1 MKIHECIISLLAGTG
16 VFIAAMNMMSSNL
29 QKVAGVGM
37 RRLLGKITNNRFAGV
52 GIGAVVTMIIQS
64 SAATTVMAIG
74 FVNAETMNLT
84 QATAVIMG
92 ANIGTTITGILAS
105 LQSLNLSIYFSFLAF
120 IGVVLMFFKK
130 DILKNLGGIICGLGM
145 IFIGLDI
152 MSDSCK
158 DESIKSVFKTGL
170 EKLDFPLALLLL
182 GIVFTAL
189 MQSSSAMTGLIIVM
203 VQGGSMEMGSALFII
218 LGSNIGTCVTAL
230 ISTIGTSIN
239 ARRTGIIHLLFNC
252 FGTFL
257 FTIFIWIFKKN
268 VISFLKI
275 ITSQPAMQIAWFHV
289 LFNVITTII
298 LLPMINILVY
308 VACKLVK
315 EKNEKN
321 GEKPKPIKA
330 FKYINK
336 RFLRAPDIAVVQ
348 IKKEIKN
355 MAYLAKKNLTRAI
368 SELLYQNNE
377 FVEEISAR
385 EDLID
390 FLNIETTKF
399 LVKIA
404 PSINERTAEDVSK
417 YFHLLNDNERIGD
430 HAKII
435 LDESNEMRNKGMRF
449 SPEAIDE
456 FNKVF
461 EIIEKLFELSIKS
474 FDSISQK
481 EIDDF
486 SNLLEKF
493 KNLEKEYTQ
502 NHFERL
508 RQGKCTMDLG
518 SFYTSTFAHFNS
530 IISHLGNI
538 IGSFKAED
546 EIKRNN
552 TFDNKKGYVLVI
564 NQNNNKSKDEEVSTV
579 RKCIVSENSV
589 ITENIDNSEKI
600 NKSIC

>member
-1 MKIHECIISLLAGTG
+1 MKIYECIISLLAGTG

-52 GIGAVVTMIIQS
+52 GIGAIVTMIIQS
-64 SAATTVMAIG
+64 SAATTVMTIG
-74 FVNAETMNLT
+74 FVNAETMNLQ
-84 QATAVIMG
+84 QATAIIMG

-130 DILKNLGGIICGLGM
+130 DILKNVGGIICGLGM

-158 DESIKSVFKTGL
+158 DDSIKSALKTGL
-170 EKLDFPLALLLL
+170 EKMDFPLALLLL

-189 MQSSSAMTGLIIVM
+189 MQSSSAMAGLIIVM

-252 FGTFL
+252 FGTFI
-257 FTIFIWIFKKN
+257 FTIFIWIFKKY
-268 VISFLKI
+268 VISFLQL

-289 LFNVITTII
+289 FFNVITTLI
-298 LLPMINILVY
+298 LLPMIDLLVY
-308 VACKLVK
+308 VACKIIK
-315 EKNEKN
+315 EKNVKN
-321 GEKPKPIKA
+321 GEKKPIKT

-355 MAYLAKKNLTRAI
+355 MAYLAKKNLTRSI

-385 EDLID
+385 EDQID
-390 FLNIETTKF
+390 FLNIETTKY

-404 PSINERTAEDVSK
+404 PSINEKTAEDVSK
-417 YFHLLNDNERIGD
+417 YFHLLNDIERIGD

-435 LDESNEMRNKGMRF
+435 LDESNEMRNKGMKF
-449 SPEAIDE
+449 SQESIEE

-461 EIIEKLFELSIKS
+461 EVIEKLFDLSIQS
-474 FDSISQK
+474 FDSIIQK
-481 EIDDF
+481 DIDDF
-486 SNLLEKF
+486 SIFLEKF
-493 KNLEKEYTQ
+493 KNMEKEYTQ

-508 RQGKCTMDLG
+508 RQGKCTMELG

-530 IISHLGNI
+530 ITSHLGNI
-538 IGSFKAED
+538 IGSFQAD
-546 EIKRNN
+546 EEVKRNN

-564 NQNNNKSKDEEVSTV
+564 NQNNNKSKDDDLSTV
-579 RKCIVSENSV
+579 RKYICSENSV
-589 ITENIDNSEKI
+589 ITENIDNSVKN

>member
-1 MKIHECIISLLAGTG
+1 MKIYECIISLLAGTG

-74 FVNAETMNLT
+74 FVNAETMNLH
-84 QATAVIMG
+84 QATAIIMG

-105 LQSLNLSIYFSFLAF
+105 LQSLNLSIYFSFLSF

-130 DILKNLGGIICGLGM
+130 DILKNVGGIICGLGM

-158 DESIKSVFKTGL
+158 DDSIKSVLKTGL
-170 EKLDFPLALLLL
+170 QKMDFPLALLLL
-182 GIVFTAL
+182 GVVFTAL
-189 MQSSSAMTGLIIVM
+189 MQSSSAMTGLVIVM

-239 ARRTGIIHLLFNC
+239 ARRTGIIHLLFNL
-252 FGTFL
+252 FGTFI
-257 FTIFIWIFKKN
+257 FTIFIWILKKY
-268 VISFLKI
+268 VISFLEL
-275 ITSQPAMQIAWFHV
+275 ITSKPAMQIAWFHV
-289 LFNVITTII
+289 FFNVITTLI
-298 LLPMINILVY
+298 LLPMINLLVI
-308 VACKLVK
+308 VACKIVK
-315 EKNEKN
+315 EKNAKN
-321 GEKPKPIKA
+321 GEKPKQIKA
-330 FKYINK
+330 FKFINK
-336 RFLRAPDIAVVQ
+336 RFLKAPDIAVVQ

-355 MAYLAKKNLTRAI
+355 MANLAKKNLTRSI

-399 LVKIA
+399 LVKIT
-404 PSINERTAEDVSK
+404 PSINEETAEDVSK
-417 YFHLLNDNERIGD
+417 YFHLLNDIERIGD

-435 LDESNEMRNKGMRF
+435 LDESIEMKNRGLKF
-449 SPEAIDE
+449 SQEAIDE

-474 FDSISQK
+474 FDNNTHKGIEDYSS
-481 EIDDF
+481 
-486 SNLLEKF
+486 LLEKF

-508 RQGKCTMDLG
+508 RQGKCTMELG

-530 IISHLGNI
+530 ITSHLENI
-538 IGSFKAED
+538 IGSFKIEE

-552 TFDNKKGYVLVI
+552 TFDKKKGYVLVI
-564 NQNNNKSKDEEVSTV
+564 NQKSEKIKDEEVSTV
-579 RKCIVSENSV
+579 RKNILSENSV
-589 ITENIDNSEKI
+589 ETENIDNSEKI
-600 NKSIC
+600 NNSIC